1 MLTMNKSIVLF
12 ILQKFQP
19 DNVVSCCAS
28 QIAGMIEPAMIGK
41 NRTSVELLATV
52 SQSLFNA
59 FPPNLA
65 EQSNQLAESHQPG
78 EAGQE
83 QANSS
88 SVLIA
93 LKLQARIKENLIK

>member
-1 MLTMNKSIVLF
+1 MNKSIVLF

-83 QANSS
+83 QAS